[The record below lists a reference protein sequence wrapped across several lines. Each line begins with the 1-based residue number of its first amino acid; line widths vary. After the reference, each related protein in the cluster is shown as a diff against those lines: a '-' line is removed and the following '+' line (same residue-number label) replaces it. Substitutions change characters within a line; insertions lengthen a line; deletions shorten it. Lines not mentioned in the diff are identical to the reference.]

1 MTKEEL
7 REIYLKEAKRYEEV
21 RINSRSEKWDDL
33 CYQLGMIHGISRVLV
48 LSGRFERKEI
58 DQLNEAAKNEIF
70 KMKVTTPSKQSN

>member
-1 MTKEEL
+1 MTKEEH

-21 RINSRSEKWDDL
+21 RINSKSEKWDDL
-33 CYQLGMIHGISRVLV
+33 CYQLGMIHGISRALV

-70 KMKVTTPSKQSN
+70 KMKVTTPSK

>member
-21 RINSRSEKWDDL
+21 RINSRPEKWNDL

-70 KMKVTTPSKQSN
+70 KMKVTTPSK

>member
-1 MTKEEL
+1 MTKKEL

-21 RINSRSEKWDDL
+21 RINSKSEKWDDL

>member
-21 RINSRSEKWDDL
+21 RINSKSEKWDDL
-33 CYQLGMIHGISRVLV
+33 CYQLGMIHGISTVLV

-70 KMKVTTPSKQSN
+70 KMKVTTPSK

>member
-21 RINSRSEKWDDL
+21 RINSKSEKWDDL

-70 KMKVTTPSKQSN
+70 KMTVTTPSK

>member
-1 MTKEEL
+1 MTKKEL

-21 RINSRSEKWDDL
+21 RINSKSEKWDDL
-33 CYQLGMIHGISRVLV
+33 YYQLGMIHGISRVLV

>member
-1 MTKEEL
+1 MTKEEF

-21 RINSRSEKWDDL
+21 KINSEPTKWDDL

-48 LSGRFERKEI
+48 LSGKFERKEI

-70 KMKVTTPSKQSN
+70 KMKSVTTPSK

>member
-7 REIYLKEAKRYEEV
+7 KEIYLKEAKRYEEV
-21 RINSRSEKWDDL
+21 RINSKSEKWDDL

-70 KMKVTTPSKQSN
+70 KMTVTTPSK

>member
-21 RINSRSEKWDDL
+21 RINSKSEKWNDL

-70 KMKVTTPSKQSN
+70 KMKVTTPSK

>member
-7 REIYLKEAKRYEEV
+7 REIYLKEAKRYEEA
-21 RINSRSEKWDDL
+21 RINPKSEKWNDL

-70 KMKVTTPSKQSN
+70 KMTVTTPSN

>member
-7 REIYLKEAKRYEEV
+7 REIYLKEAKRCEEV
-21 RINSRSEKWDDL
+21 RINSKSEKWDDL

-70 KMKVTTPSKQSN
+70 KMKVTTPSK

>member
-21 RINSRSEKWDDL
+21 RINSKSEKWDDL

-70 KMKVTTPSKQSN
+70 KMKVTTPSK

>member
-1 MTKEEL
+1 MTKKEL

-21 RINSRSEKWDDL
+21 RINSKSEKWDDL

-70 KMKVTTPSKQSN
+70 KMKVTTPSK

>member
-1 MTKEEL
+1 MTKKEL

-21 RINSRSEKWDDL
+21 RINSKSEKWNDL